1 MAVCRDCNVEL
12 GDHNWTP
19 YFMKTD
25 NRTCN
30 KCYNKRHNKKNNA
43 INNLKQRHLNSKYAK
58 KKEHPDLYKLFPP
71 GNYTLTKEG
80 WYTPLKD
87 KKVEKVERSKAG
99 YIYICTN
106 PAWEDWLKIGQ
117 TDDPDKRLK
126 QFWTGTP
133 HRDHEFVHTIE
144 TDNMDDAEKRAHRI
158 AESMGERKNE
168 WFKLTVEQAIEVLN
182 NLDEHRLGTAEEAN
196 TDTPKDKL
204 QERPIQADLWSYAE
218 DREAKRVS

>member
-43 INNLKQRHLNSKYAK
+43 INNPKQRYLNSKYAK

-126 QFWTGTP
+126 QFWTATP

-144 TDNMDDAEKRAHRI
+144 TDNMDDAEKKAHRI
-158 AESMGERKNE
+158 AESKGERKNE

-204 QERPIQADLWSYAE
+204 QERSSQEDLWTYTQNRKTA
-218 DREAKRVS
+218 

>member
-1 MAVCRDCNVEL
+1 MAVCRYCEVEL
-12 GDHNWTP
+12 NTSNWAP
-19 YFMKTD
+19 YFMKTSSK
-25 NRTCN
+25 TC
-30 KCYNKRHNKKNNA
+30 KTCYNSKHNSKHGPARMYVNG
-43 INNLKQRHLNSKYAK
+43 KYAK
-58 KKEHPDLYKLFPP
+58 RKEHPDLYRLFVP

-80 WYTPLKD
+80 RYVPLKSNSKD
-87 KKVEKVERSKAG
+87 KEQRSKAG

-144 TDNMDDAEKRAHRI
+144 TDNMDDAEKKAHRI

-168 WFKLTVEQAIEVLN
+168 WFKITVEQAIEVLN
-182 NLDEHRLGTAEEAN
+182 NPSG
-196 TDTPKDKL
+196 
-204 QERPIQADLWSYAE
+204 S
-218 DREAKRVS
+218 